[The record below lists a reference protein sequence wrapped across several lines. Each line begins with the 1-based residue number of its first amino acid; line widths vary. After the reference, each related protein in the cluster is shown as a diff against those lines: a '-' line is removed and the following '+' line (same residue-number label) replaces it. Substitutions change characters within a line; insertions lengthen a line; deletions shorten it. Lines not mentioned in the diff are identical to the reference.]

1 MDAKLVATSTF
12 DFLKRILRDF
22 VEDECSVRAAAL
34 AYYTV
39 FALPPLLILLTVVV
53 GAFWDPAD
61 VQRSLET
68 QFSTLVGNEGGRA
81 IREMLEHA
89 KRPGAGGVLATVLGV
104 GALLFGALGA
114 FMQLQGAL
122 NRAWEVK
129 PDPTK
134 GGIRRFFAKRVLSAG
149 MILAVAF
156 LLMISLAVSALLSA
170 LGARMDFIPA
180 PALHAADVTL
190 SFAVITVLFA
200 AIFRFLP
207 DAEIAWRD
215 VWLGALVTSVLFVVG
230 KFVIGFYLGRSAPGD
245 PYGAAGAL
253 AVILVW
259 IYYGGMIVLFGAE
272 FTQGWAQ
279 RRGAWN
285 PPEPGAVNVKHVE
298 LESDAPTRGL
308 AADR

>member
-1 MDAKLVATSTF
+1 MWSL
-12 DFLKRILRDF
+12 LKRILRDF
-22 VEDECSVRAAAL
+22 SEDECSVRAAAL

-53 GAFWDPAD
+53 GVFWDPVE
-61 VQRSLET
+61 VQRALEA
-68 QFSTLVGNEGGRA
+68 QFSSLVGDEAGRA
-81 IREMLEHA
+81 IREMLIHA
-89 KRPGAGGVLATVLGV
+89 ERPGAGGVLATALGL
-104 GALLFGALGA
+104 GALVFGAIGA

-129 PDPTK
+129 PDPEK
-134 GGIRRFFAKRVLSAG
+134 GGMRRFIAKRVLSAG

-156 LLMISLAVSALLSA
+156 LLIVSLAVSAILSA
-170 LGARMDFIPA
+170 LGAKLAFIPEQA
-180 PALHAADVTL
+180 WHAADVTL

-215 VWLGALVTSVLFVVG
+215 VWVGALVTSILFVIG

-245 PYGAAGAL
+245 AYGAASAL

-259 IYYGGMIVLFGAE
+259 IYYGGLIVLFGAE
-272 FTQGWAQ
+272 FTQAWAD
-279 RRGAWN
+279 REGSRN
-285 PPEPGAVNVKHVE
+285 PPEEGAMHVE
-298 LESDAPTRGL
+298 QLEVASQSSA
-308 AADR
+308 

>member
-1 MDAKLVATSTF
+1 ML
-12 DFLKRILRDF
+12 DFLKRVLRDF
-22 VEDECSVRAAAL
+22 REDECSVRAAAL

-39 FALPPLLILLTVVV
+39 FALPPLLILLTLVV
-53 GAFWDPAD
+53 GLVWDPVD
-61 VQRSLET
+61 VQRAMEL
-68 QFSTLVGNEGGRA
+68 QFATLVGDEAGHA
-81 IREMLEHA
+81 IREMLVNA
-89 KRPGAGGVLATVLGV
+89 RRPGAGGLLATVLGL

-129 PDPTK
+129 PDPK
-134 GGIRRFFAKRVLSAG
+134 NGGIRRFIAKRVLSAG

-156 LLMISLAVSALLSA
+156 LLIVSLAVSAILSA
-170 LGARMDFIPA
+170 LGSKLTFIPE
-180 PALHAADVTL
+180 PALHATDVVL
-190 SFAVITVLFA
+190 SFGVITVLFA

-215 VWLGALVTSVLFVVG
+215 VWVGALVTSVLFVIG

-245 PYGAAGAL
+245 AFGAASAL

-272 FTQGWAQ
+272 FTQAWAG
-279 RRGAWN
+279 RDGARN
-285 PPEPGAVNVKHVE
+285 PPEEGAMRVE
-298 LESDAPTRGL
+298 RREVASRSPS
-308 AADR
+308 